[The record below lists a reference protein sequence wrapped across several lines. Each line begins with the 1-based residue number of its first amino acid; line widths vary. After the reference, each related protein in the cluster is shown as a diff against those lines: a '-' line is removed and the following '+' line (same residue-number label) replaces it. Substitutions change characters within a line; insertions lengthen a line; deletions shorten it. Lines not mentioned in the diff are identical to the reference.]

1 MKTSTEKTTNTDN
14 GRWSKGTSGNPAG
27 RPAGSRN
34 KATQALQQMLEG
46 EAEQITRKAIDLAL
60 AGDLT
65 AIRLC
70 MERLLPPRK
79 DRPVQLD
86 LPPIETVGQISLA
99 MAAVSRAISEGEITP
114 GDGETVVNILALQKD
129 VMATAELE
137 RRLET
142 LEQRI
147 LIDYE
152 DVKW

>member
-1 MKTSTEKTTNTDN
+1 MNTSSDKTTNN
-14 GRWSKGTSGNPAG
+14 GRWARGASGNPAG

-46 EAEQITRKAIDLAL
+46 EAERITRKAIDLAL

-79 DRPVQLD
+79 DRPVQID
-86 LPPIETVGQISLA
+86 LPPIETVGQVSLA
-99 MAAVSRAISEGEITP
+99 MAAVSRAISEGQITP
-114 GDGETVVNILALQKD
+114 GEGETLANVLAVQKE
-129 VMATAELE
+129 VIATAELE
-137 RRLET
+137 RRVET

-152 DVKW
+152 DVK